1 MTVQPTTR
9 IVIIGA
15 GYAGLIATVRLAGKT
30 RKQNVAITLVNMMD
44 VFVERL
50 RLHEMAANP
59 TIPQKR
65 IADILKGTGVTF
77 VQGAVTSLDP
87 QSHAICVQTGSTTIR
102 LAYDKLVYALGS
114 TIDRDGVPGVRE
126 NAYVLTPYGT
136 NSVET
141 LSKKLPKVNAAS
153 GTLLICGGGAT
164 GIEAAAEFAEAFPK
178 LHVQLVTQH
187 GVGDFIKKPIADY
200 MRQSL
205 TRFNVNIME
214 HTRITEVQADKA
226 ITASGSAIRFD
237 ICLWTGGFSTL
248 PLAREAGLTVNE
260 RGQILIDPYMRSIS
274 HPDVYAVGDSAYPL
288 EDPGTPFRMSA
299 FVAAISGA
307 HAADS
312 LALSVRGQSPKPLSY
327 AFYGQA
333 IALGQRDAIAFSTY
347 PDDKPKGP
355 LLTGKVGHNLRGF
368 FLRFFGVLPDLE
380 RRMPGALFWTG
391 KGRYAAAK
399 RRAERNNAIPV
410 QIHMIDKPE
419 TR

>member
-1 MTVQPTTR
+1 MTVQSTTR

-30 RKQNVAITLVNMMD
+30 RKQKVAITLVNTVD

-65 IADILKGTGVTF
+65 IADILQGTGVKF
-77 VQGAVTSLDP
+77 IQGTVTTIDP
-87 QSHAICVQTGSTTIR
+87 QSQAIGVQTNATSVR
-102 LAYDKLVYALGS
+102 LEYDKLVYALGS
-114 TIDRDGVPGVRE
+114 TIDQDSVPGVRE

-136 NSVET
+136 NSVDG
-141 LSKKLPKVNAAS
+141 LSKKLPEVNTVG

-178 LHVQLVTQH
+178 LHVHLVTQH

-200 MRQSL
+200 MCQSL
-205 TRFNVNIME
+205 TRFGVTITE
-214 HTRITEVQADKA
+214 HKRITEVKADKA
-226 ITASGSAIRFD
+226 LTADGSTIPFD
-237 ICLWTGGFSTL
+237 LCLWTGGFSTL
-248 PLAREAGLTVNE
+248 PLARESGLAVNQ
-260 RGQILIDPYMRSIS
+260 RGQILIDPFMRSIS
-274 HPDVYAVGDSAYPL
+274 HPEVYAVGDSAHPL

-307 HAADS
+307 HAADC
-312 LALSVRGQSPKPLSY
+312 LSRVVRGQSPKPLSY

-333 IALGQRDAIAFSTY
+333 IALGQHDAIAFSTY

-355 LLTGKVGHNLRGF
+355 FLTAKAGHNLRGF
-368 FLRFFGVLPDLE
+368 FLNFFRVLPSLE
-380 RRMPGALFWTG
+380 RRIPGFLFWTG

-399 RRAERNNAIPV
+399 RRAEQSNPKPV